1 MTYFKYLRILY
12 FKNILNTTF
21 VCIHTHWGMEV
32 IIPFKYIRDLKV
44 IQGDPIRYLTVGASG
59 INCNFHGFL
68 TLKSRY

>member
-1 MTYFKYLRILY
+1 MTYFKYHGILC
-12 FKNILNTTF
+12 FKNILNRTF
-21 VCIHTHWGMEV
+21 ICIHTYWGMEV

-44 IQGDPIRYLTVGASG
+44 IQGDSIRYLYVDASG